1 MKNLGS
7 VLVAASISLIVLQG
21 VASAQAPAPTPSSL
35 VPCAFEKQEVMGAMG
50 FAVETA
56 DSADMTTPVGRDVGC
71 LYSLKGSDFVF
82 GVRQTW
88 DSTRTAPNQ
97 APVGAPTATG
107 GQVVYIVGKIQIT
120 VFWHGGNLASTDG
133 IQRLMGMRR
142 LP

>member
-7 VLVAASISLIVLQG
+7 VLVAASISLVVLEG

-35 VPCAFEKQEVMGAMG
+35 VPCAFQKQEVNGAMG
-50 FAVETA
+50 FAVETTDA
-56 DSADMTTPVGRDVGC
+56 ADMTTPVGRDVGC

-88 DSTRTAPNQ
+88 DSSRTAPNQ
-97 APVGAPTATG
+97 GPVGSPTATG
-107 GQVVYIVGKIQIT
+107 GQVVYIVGKVQIT
-120 VFWHGGNLASTDG
+120 VFWHGGNLGSAAG
-133 IQRLMGMRR
+133 LQRLMGLRR